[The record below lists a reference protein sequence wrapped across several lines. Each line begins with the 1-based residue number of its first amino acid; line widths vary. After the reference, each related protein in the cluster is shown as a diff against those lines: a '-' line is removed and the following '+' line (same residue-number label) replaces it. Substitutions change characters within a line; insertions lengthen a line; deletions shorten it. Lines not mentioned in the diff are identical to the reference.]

1 MSDKHNPL
9 NSGICLARRR
19 FVTGLALGAGC
30 AGLGFGGR
38 LLAASMKQ
46 QGPHTLRGTDFNLT
60 IGEQAVNF
68 TGTPRVATTVN
79 GSLPAPILRWR
90 VGDTVTLR
98 VTNLLPETSS
108 IHWHGII
115 LPSAMDGVPGI
126 ATDFNGIRPGETF
139 TYRFPVTQSGTYWY
153 HSHSGFQEQTGLY
166 GPIVIDPREPDPVA
180 YDRDYVVMFSDWTD
194 EDPND
199 VYRKL
204 KKLSHYYNFNE
215 RTHAD
220 LMRDIETKG
229 LEATWNDRRMW
240 NRMRM
245 SQRDL
250 SDVTGYTYTFLT
262 NGHTPA
268 DGWTGLFR
276 KGEKVRLRFINGS
289 AMTFFDVRIP
299 GLKMTVVAADGQN
312 VEPVTVEEFRLGVAE
327 TYDVIVEPMH
337 DMAYTI
343 FAQDIARS
351 GYARGTL
358 TPDLSMTAEIPEM
371 DPVPSLGH
379 NDMGMAMHGMEH
391 MGHDMG
397 AMSHSQ
403 HLMPD
408 GQMMSGMD
416 HSQHVMAEGA
426 AMGGMDHSQHQM
438 PDGQMM
444 PGMDH
449 SQHVMAEGAAMGGM
463 DHSPHQ
469 MPDGQIMPGMDH
481 SQHVMPK
488 AAAMA
493 GMDHSQHQMPNGRM
507 MSGMS
512 HDAHQMAISGGVDRS
527 TLKPNPSDFT
537 AGPVT
542 HARTEYGP
550 HIDMRADAA
559 QYRLDDPGV
568 GLRDNGRKVLTYADL
583 RNLRVSPDM
592 REPDREIELHLT
604 GNMGRYM
611 WSING
616 VKHADAEPLRWKLGE
631 RLRITFVNDTMM
643 NHPMHLHGM
652 WSDLETGDNNFLPRK
667 HTVIVQPGSRISY
680 RVTVDAQGGWAYH
693 CHLLYHMLGMFRTV
707 IVS

>member
-1 MSDKHNPL
+1 MSENHDFIHNGGGFNL
-9 NSGICLARRR
+9 SRRR
-19 FVTGLALGAGC
+19 FVKGLALGGAFT
-30 AGLGFGGR
+30 GLGFGGSVF
-38 LLAASMKQ
+38 AVTMKQ
-46 QGPHTLRGTDFNLT
+46 ARPLVLRGTEFDLT
-60 IGEQAVNF
+60 LAEQAVNF
-68 TGTPRVATTVN
+68 TGAPRVATTVN
-79 GSLPAPILRWR
+79 GSLPAPLLRWR

-98 VTNLLPETSS
+98 VTNLLPQTSS

-126 ATDFNGIRPGETF
+126 ADDFQGIRPGETF

-166 GPIVIDPREPDPVA
+166 GPIVIDPREPDPIE
-180 YDRDYVVMFSDWTD
+180 YDRDYVVMLSDWTD

-229 LEATWNDRRMW
+229 LEATWNDRKMW
-240 NRMRM
+240 NQMRM

-262 NGHTPA
+262 NGRTPA
-268 DGWTGLFR
+268 DGWSGLFR

-312 VEPVTVEEFRLGVAE
+312 LEPVTVDEFRLGVAE

-337 DMAYTI
+337 DRAYTI
-343 FAQDIARS
+343 FAQDIART
-351 GYARGTL
+351 GFARGTL
-358 TPDLSMTAEIPEM
+358 TPDLVMTAEIPEM
-371 DPVPSLGH
+371 DPVPDLGH
-379 NDMGMAMHGMEH
+379 NDMGMGMHGMGH
-391 MGHDMG
+391 AGHDMSK
-397 AMSHSQ
+397 MNHTQ
-403 HLMPD
+403 HQMPD
-408 GQMMSGMD
+408 GQKMSGMD
-416 HSQHVMAEGA
+416 HSQHQMSEGA
-426 AMGGMDHSQHQM
+426 AMTGMEQGQHIMSGDSGMAGMDHSQHTM
-438 PDGQMM
+438 
-444 PGMDH
+444 
-449 SQHVMAEGAAMGGM
+449 SEG
-463 DHSPHQ
+463 
-469 MPDGQIMPGMDH
+469 
-481 SQHVMPK
+481 
-488 AAAMA
+488 AAMA
-493 GMDHSQHQMPNGRM
+493 GMDHSQHQMTMNG
-507 MSGMS
+507 GM
-512 HDAHQMAISGGVDRS
+512 DRS
-527 TLKPNPSDFT
+527 MLKPNPSDFT

-542 HARTEYGP
+542 HAKTEYGP
-550 HIDMRADAA
+550 HVDMRADVA

-568 GLRDNGRKVLTYADL
+568 GLRNNGRRVLTYADL
-583 RNLRVSPDM
+583 RNLQVSPDL

-611 WSING
+611 WSIDG
-616 VKHADAEPLRWKLGE
+616 IKHADAEPLRWKLGE

-667 HTVIVQPGSRISY
+667 HTVVVQPGSRISY
-680 RVTVDAQGGWAYH
+680 RVTVDAEGGWAYH